1 MKSKIVILSMAIV
14 LLFCLLTVSGSTGEE
29 DNKQIVVAYTNN
41 VEGYLEPCG

>member
-1 MKSKIVILSMAIV
+1 MKSKVIFFSMSIV
-14 LLFCLLTVSGSTGEE
+14 LLFCLLAVSASTGTE